1 MDNEILKIKILA
13 IIRYE
18 FHPELADL
26 YADKIIEVF
35 NEYQEKNLAE
45 IEKLKKDLYK

>member
-1 MDNEILKIKILA
+1 MDNEILRLKIMAILQH
-13 IIRYE
+13 E
-18 FHPELADL
+18 LHSELAEL
-26 YADKIIEVF
+26 KCLEIIEVF